1 MHTTH
6 HTVSLADHTLHL
18 IDFLP
23 ATFTHADLLWLPHH
37 EALAHC
43 ALKRQ
48 TEHLA
53 GRIAALHALQ
63 EHGFNAVPAPG
74 AAGEPCW
81 PQGVSGSIS
90 HSGQRAVAVVASHP
104 VGVDLEAQF
113 SPALCNE
120 LAASI
125 VNAQEH
131 ALLAAC
137 PLPFTLALTL
147 AFSAKESLYKAFS
160 RLAKPFPGFASAHI
174 TAIDERH
181 LELCFLAEFS
191 PQLVDKKVNVYWR
204 AEHEQVMTLAV
215 GLPFGS

>member
-6 HTVSLADHTLHL
+6 HTVSLAGHTLHL

-23 ATFTHADLLWLPHH
+23 ATFTHADLFWLPHH
-37 EALAHC
+37 NALAHC

-63 EHGFNAVPAPG
+63 EHGFSTIPAIG
-74 AAGEPCW
+74 LAGEPCW

-90 HSGQRAVAVVASHP
+90 HSGQRAVAVVAPHP
-104 VGVDLEAQF
+104 VGVDIEAQF

-120 LAASI
+120 LAVSI
-125 VNAQEH
+125 VTAQEQ
-131 ALLAAC
+131 ALLADCA
-137 PLPFTLALTL
+137 LPFTLALTL

-160 RLAKPFPGFASAHI
+160 SLAQPFPGFACTHI
-174 TAIDERH
+174 TAIDEQH

-191 PQLVDKKVNVYWR
+191 PQLIDKKVNIYWQ
-204 AEHEQVMTLAV
+204 ADHGQVMTLAV
-215 GLPFGS
+215 DLPFGA

>member
-6 HTVSLADHTLHL
+6 HTISLAGHTLHL

-37 EALAHC
+37 DALAHC

-53 GRIAALHALQ
+53 GRIAALYALQ
-63 EHGFNAVPAPG
+63 EHGFSTIPAIG
-74 AAGEPCW
+74 LAGEPCW

-90 HSGQRAVAVVASHP
+90 HSGQRAVAVVAPHP

-113 SPALCNE
+113 SPALCDE

-125 VNAQEH
+125 VNEQEQ

-137 PLPFTLALTL
+137 TLPFPLALTL

-160 RLAKPFPGFASAHI
+160 SLAQPFPGFASTHI
-174 TAIDERH
+174 TAIDEWH
-181 LELCFLAEFS
+181 LELRFLAEFS
-191 PQLVDKKVNVYWR
+191 PQLIDKKANIHWK
-204 AEHEQVMTLAV
+204 ANHKQVMTLAV
-215 GLPFGS
+215 GLPFGW